1 MESIDA
7 WSWIVV
13 GLVLLLVITRLFLDA
28 RIIQEHPLPDGVL
41 SAHVDDEPVEPFP
54 SHVRLAGFAS
64 ADFQDG
70 GGYAT
75 DLLLAGKL
83 SHLSGVPSD
92 WSWRASENS
101 DPPKWASGILPFM
114 YHRGNGATD
123 HRSRDA
129 KGMRDLGANAVRV
142 SLSWPKLQPHGPD
155 TPFDQKY
162 TKDFLAYV
170 EYLRSK
176 GFTIMC
182 TVLHFVLPAWF
193 AGWNAT
199 GEWQLER
206 FAAQVGGTLPS
217 LADAHGQEW
226 WITINEPTIYAL
238 HSYILGARP
247 PGKHSFPQAVCVL
260 ASMCRAHVRMA
271 RTLRSVR
278 GPHANISM
286 ACNVVPFAPRNPLS
300 PLDAATACVVD
311 ALFNRTVLSLLLHGS
326 CWVGPFY
333 VRGEE
338 SEALGASPFIAVNHY
353 TRVTCSL
360 LDSLELDHEIQPD
373 GAHENDLCWDA
384 RVDHFY
390 SVLRSI
396 ISCHPQARI
405 VVSEHGLPDEYDRSR
420 PRLLAE
426 TSRMLHHC
434 PQVLGYFHWTY
445 LDNVEWDI
453 GIGAR
458 FGVVA
463 VRYDTMERV
472 PRRTSAEV
480 MKTLYR
486 IDSVRARR
494 VRV

>member
-1 MESIDA
+1 MRDEWA
-7 WSWIVV
+7 WAVV
-13 GLVLLLVITRLFLDA
+13 ALVLVAMLTRILLDA
-28 RIIQEHPLPDGVL
+28 RVVQEHELPRGVL
-41 SAHVDDEPVEPFP
+41 SAHADDEVVEAFP
-54 SHVRLAGFAS
+54 PHVRLRGFAS

-83 SHLSGVPSD
+83 SHLPGVASD
-92 WSWRASENS
+92 WSWRASDNS
-101 DPPKWASGILPFM
+101 CPPKWASGILPFM

-123 HRSRDA
+123 HRWRDTA
-129 KGMRDLGANAVRV
+129 GMRRLGANAARV
-142 SLSWPKLQPHGPD
+142 SLSWPKLQPRGPD
-155 TPFDQKY
+155 TPFDAAY
-162 TKDFLAYV
+162 TQSFLAHV
-170 EYLRSK
+170 ADLQAN
-176 GFTIMC
+176 GLTVMC

-199 GEWQLER
+199 GEHQLEQ
-206 FAAQVGGTLPS
+206 FAAQVAARFPPMR
-217 LADAHGQEW
+217 DAHGDEW

-238 HSYILGARP
+238 HSYILAARP
-247 PGKHSFPQAVCVL
+247 PGEASFPQAVRVL

-271 RTLRSVR
+271 RTLRRAR
-278 GPHANISM
+278 GPRTNVSM
-286 ACNVVPFAPRNPLS
+286 ACNVVPFAPRNALS

-311 ALFNRTVLSLLLHGS
+311 ALFNRAVLSLLLHGS
-326 CWVGPFY
+326 CWVGPFH
-333 VRGEE
+333 VRGESAE
-338 SEALGASPFIAVNHY
+338 ELGPAPFIAVNHY

-396 ISCHPQARI
+396 ISCHPQVRI

-426 TSRMLHHC
+426 TSRMLKHC

-463 VRYDTMERV
+463 VNYDTLARI
-472 PRRTSAEV
+472 PRRKSAQV
-480 MKTLYR
+480 IRTLYR
-486 IDSVRARR
+486 AGNAARR
-494 VRV
+494 RAVRL